1 MPLSDTATTLIESAA
16 FVLALGYV
24 LLSIRQIVWA
34 WPLMIASSV
43 LYGVLFFASKLYGQA
58 ALQGMFIAIAVYGW
72 WQWRRRAA
80 GEAPLVVRGL
90 RRSQRLL
97 IVAAWLA
104 LTAALAV
111 AMTRLTDAASPWLDA
126 FTTAGSL
133 VAQTLTARKL
143 TEAWPGWLVVN
154 GVSVALFVQ
163 QQLWTTA
170 LLYGVFVVLSAV
182 GWWQWRRDARAGQLA
197 TSAARGAAR
206 DTARDTA
213 GGTARDAT

>member
-1 MPLSDTATTLIESAA
+1 MPLSAAATTAIESAA

-43 LYGVLFFASKLYGQA
+43 LYGLLFFASKLYGQA
-58 ALQGMFIAIAVYGW
+58 ALQGMFVAIAVYGW
-72 WQWRRRAA
+72 WQWRHR
-80 GEAPLVVRGL
+80 GLNEAPLVVRGL
-90 RRSQRLL
+90 KRSQRLL
-97 IVAAWLA
+97 VVAAWIA

-111 AMTRLTDAASPWLDA
+111 AMARLTDAASPWLDG

-182 GWWQWRRDARAGQLA
+182 GWWQWRRAARAAEAAGA
-197 TSAARGAAR
+197 TA
-206 DTARDTA
+206 
-213 GGTARDAT
+213 

>member
-1 MPLSDTATTLIESAA
+1 MPLSDTAATVIESAA

-43 LYGVLFFASKLYGQA
+43 LYGVLFFAARLYGQA

-72 WQWRRRAA
+72 WQWRQRSAHD
-80 GEAPLVVRGL
+80 APLVVRGL
-90 RRSQRLL
+90 QRSQRLL
-97 IVAAWLA
+97 VVAAWIT

-111 AMTRLTDAASPWLDA
+111 GMARLTDAASPWLDA

-170 LLYGVFVVLSAV
+170 LLYGVFVLLSAV
-182 GWWQWRRDARAGQLA
+182 GWWQWQRDARRAA
-197 TSAARGAAR
+197 AVPAAAARAN
-206 DTARDTA
+206 T
-213 GGTARDAT
+213 